1 MTSWTLKARTRRYH
15 ARLRGLASAIFAF
28 LFWHAACSNA
38 MPNAKDIDAYF
49 RPYVATNNFAGSVL
63 IKRGSTL
70 LFAKSYGFADRS
82 KQTPNRVDTRFH
94 IASISI
100 LFTSTAILALI
111 DQGKLSFDTH
121 VSDIVPGVPN
131 GDKITIRELL
141 EQDSGLPDANDDL
154 PNYDELLNTHQTPE
168 SLVAQIKGLPPHSDP
183 GGKSLREEHSGQN
196 LLALIIERKTG
207 LTFARAM
214 RAEVFDPFG
223 LHDSGID
230 DDSPIGG
237 PVARGYQVTGTFGLK
252 PAPDIHWSA
261 KTGNGSAYSTV
272 SDVGKWLQEFLR
284 GDLLSESSRKAMLEI
299 DEGYGWWTVK
309 SEVLGETVYQSNGR
323 GPGFSS
329 FMEYLPKEDIFVM
342 VLSNIE
348 NEADPAIVTNAARM
362 LMGKPYQAFNYHEVP
377 PELVG
382 HPTGDFV
389 FGPDFYRPSGT
400 LNLVSDANGVTLNW
414 PGGPAAPLLPIG
426 RDKFIDRY
434 YWTNATIIRGKDGNP
449 VELEFGKF
457 RGVLRRT
464 SENKAPRE

>member
-1 MTSWTLKARTRRYH
+1 
-15 ARLRGLASAIFAF
+15 
-28 LFWHAACSNA
+28 

-49 RPYVATNNFAGSVL
+49 RPFVATNNFSGSVL

-70 LFAKSYGFADRS
+70 LFAKSYGFADRE
-82 KQTPNRVDTRFH
+82 KQIPNRLDTRFH

-100 LFTSTAILALI
+100 VFTSTAVLALI

-141 EQDSGLPDANDDL
+141 EQNSGLPDANDDL
-154 PNYDELLNTHQTPE
+154 PNYDELLKTHQTPE

-183 GGKSLREEHSGQN
+183 GGKSQREEHSGQN
-196 LLALIIERKTG
+196 LLALILERKTG
-207 LTFARAM
+207 LTFAEAM
-214 RAEVFDPFG
+214 KAEVFDPFG
-223 LHDSGID
+223 MRDSGVD
-230 DDSPIGG
+230 DDSPIAGA
-237 PVARGYQVTGTFGLK
+237 VARGHKVVGTFGLK
-252 PAPDIHWSA
+252 PAPAIHWSA
-261 KTGNGSAYSTV
+261 KAGNGSAYATV

-309 SEVLGETVYQSNGR
+309 SEVLGETVYQTNGR
-323 GPGFSS
+323 APGFSS
-329 FMEYLPKEDIFVM
+329 FMEYLPNEDITVM

-348 NEADPAIVTNAARM
+348 NEATPAIVTNAARM
-362 LMGKPYQAFNYHEVP
+362 LMGKPYQAFNYHKVP
-377 PELVG
+377 PKLAG

-389 FGPDFYRPSGT
+389 FGPDFYRPSAT
-400 LNLVSDANGVTLNW
+400 LSLVSDADGVTLNW

-434 YWTNATIIRGKDGNP
+434 YWTDATVIRGKDGHP
-449 VELEFGKF
+449 VELDYGKF
-457 RGVLRRT
+457 RGALRRT
-464 SENKAPRE
+464 SDHKAPQNK